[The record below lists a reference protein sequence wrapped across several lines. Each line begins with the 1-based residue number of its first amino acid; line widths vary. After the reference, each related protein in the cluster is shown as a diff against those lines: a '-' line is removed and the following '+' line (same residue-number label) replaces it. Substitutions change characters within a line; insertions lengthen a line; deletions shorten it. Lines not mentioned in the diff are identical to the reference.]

1 MAGPAN
7 SERKVVIT
15 GMGVVSPIG
24 LGLDD
29 FSASV
34 REGRSGIRAI
44 TTLPAVPVPGVIGG
58 EVADFNPSIFARTRE
73 QKKAIRVMCRE
84 IQFGYAAAILALDHG
99 GIKEGAVAPE
109 RLGVEFGANL
119 MFSTPE
125 DLAEGCFASMR
136 DGDPDF
142 HHEMWAESGMPKLFP
157 LWLLKYLPNMPACH
171 IGITAD
177 ARGPNNSITIDEA
190 SFNLV
195 IGEALRVIARGHA
208 DVMITGATGTRL
220 HPLKSIH
227 ARLWDPL
234 ASGFARPEEA
244 SRPFDARRNGQV
256 VSEAAGVMIL
266 ENADHA
272 VRRGA
277 TIYGTVLGAGSSCV
291 SPQGVP
297 DIQAALTLAMRAA
310 LRDAGLTPADIGHI
324 NAHGLSDPQVDL
336 AEARAIH
343 AVFGDL
349 GGKVPVFAPKSLL
362 GNSAAGSGAVELL
375 ASLVGLQHGFIPAT
389 LNQTDPDS
397 RCGLNVVREPLVP
410 KNSRFLKINVTRLA
424 QASAVVV
431 EGISAA

>member
-7 SERKVVIT
+7 AERKVVIT

-190 SFNLV
+190 SFN
-195 IGEALRVIARGHA
+195 
-208 DVMITGATGTRL
+208 
-220 HPLKSIH
+220 
-227 ARLWDPL
+227 
-234 ASGFARPEEA
+234 
-244 SRPFDARRNGQV
+244 
-256 VSEAAGVMIL
+256 
-266 ENADHA
+266 
-272 VRRGA
+272 
-277 TIYGTVLGAGSSCV
+277 
-291 SPQGVP
+291 
-297 DIQAALTLAMRAA
+297 
-310 LRDAGLTPADIGHI
+310 
-324 NAHGLSDPQVDL
+324 
-336 AEARAIH
+336 
-343 AVFGDL
+343 
-349 GGKVPVFAPKSLL
+349 
-362 GNSAAGSGAVELL
+362 
-375 ASLVGLQHGFIPAT
+375 
-389 LNQTDPDS
+389 
-397 RCGLNVVREPLVP
+397 
-410 KNSRFLKINVTRLA
+410 
-424 QASAVVV
+424 
-431 EGISAA
+431 